1 MSMRSTANIY
11 KIFCQEKTVLFALS
25 LVFVAVL
32 MLSACSDKC
41 EEKGGEDDQVESPV
55 ASPSLSN
62 QKVTSFAEDSKGH
75 IWIGTFRGLNKYD
88 VHEYHQY
95 FCTDDSLDL
104 PDNQIC
110 DLMRD
115 SRGRLWISTVN
126 GLCLYT
132 DRDNFRRIPQDYEN
146 KNGRQII
153 ENADGRIF
161 VNAIHQLA
169 VYDPQSDSLKLAIR
183 DFDPH
188 HTFYNRCFIS
198 RDNRLWSVT
207 RLGLKC
213 YNSTTLAV
221 EDSLQLPHLVNY
233 SYLQQNGLLWL
244 SGPDGLMIYDTFHH
258 RMVATPPSISSHP
271 ILNKAQVTLIHPY
284 GTAALIMVTEQDGL
298 FLYNFK
304 SGRVIH
310 QSEQGFPFVAPKFK
324 VSSIFTD
331 SQQNIWIGSVDQGY
345 SVVYNYKERFN
356 TDNYLVQALDHK
368 SVTSVA
374 VDSHQNLWISTLMDG
389 LYIYNVATHTVK
401 SMPMGSYSHD
411 IGRVFVDNADRVWL
425 LLTSKNKALQC
436 HYDGTSLIFDS
447 EYDLFMPIS
456 ITQDRRGTVWI
467 GTCSYLT
474 YALPQGETQMKE
486 VAAFP
491 RTGTFIP
498 GLLSM
503 SDEIWVMAFAKPIM
517 SININDFSVNE
528 LKISDDEWKA
538 CIRRSVY
545 IPTAS
550 FRDSRGD
557 VWLGTV
563 SNGLLHYSASTHKIT
578 TVAGTPCR
586 DIAGIEEDAQG
597 NIWVSTQYGLGKY
610 DRTTN
615 RFTNYF
621 APDGIGGNQ
630 FYDRSSCRLADG
642 TLVFGGTHGLT
653 LFNPIDVSTKRTV
666 PLVFEDLKIHNTLE
680 RPSAK
685 GAAIDKHL
693 SDNPHVRLKHYQN
706 GFSISFSALD
716 YCEYDR
722 AHYFYR
728 MEGFDKYWIDAHN
741 NREAYYANLPAG
753 SYTFRVRAVNN
764 DNSITET
771 ENSLRITIEPAPWNS
786 WWAWIIYI
794 LIAAALVYFIYRVY
808 CRIRAARQAVRQA
821 EIEKQQE
828 QRVNRMNMSFF
839 ANVSHEFRTPLTMI
853 AGPVDSLCESQT
865 IGDSDRQLLL
875 IVKRSVR
882 RMLRLV
888 NQMMDFNK
896 LENDTLKLRVRRS
909 DVIQMLQ
916 SFIDIFAVNAH
927 EKGITLTTY
936 GIEDSFTAWIDADKL
951 DKIVGNLLSNAMKF
965 TPRGGR
971 VDVSFDADAD
981 SMRIIVADTGS
992 GIPADQTE
1000 KIFERYYQL
1009 NNQQTGTYNWG
1020 TGIGLYYAR
1029 SLARLHHG
1037 SLSASNRKEGH
1048 GAVFTLILPLADEA
1062 YSSDE
1067 RETIDAPQSQLFPL
1081 DKLNYDEKI
1090 DRIDS
1095 FDSVDSIDSL
1105 DINRPKSTSLD
1116 DNKSR
1121 PTLLVVDDDTE
1132 VVHYMK
1138 ALFEPHY
1145 NVVCCFSA
1153 DSAYE
1158 TMNDNAPDLV
1168 VSDVVMPGMSG
1179 YDLCRKIKQSL
1190 QLCHIPVILLTAK
1203 ATTENQVEGL
1213 DTGADAYVTK
1223 PFDPKYLLALVRS
1236 QLSNREKVRSI
1247 LSQSTETADIAAE
1260 VLSPQDNAFM
1270 TKLYQLMESELSN
1283 PELDVARLTT
1293 MLGISRTKFYY
1304 KVKALTGES
1313 PSVFFKTYKLNR
1325 AAQLIAEGQHT
1336 VSEIA
1341 YMAGFSSPS
1350 HFSTSFKRQFG
1361 VAPSEYNP
1369 Q

>member
-1 MSMRSTANIY
+1 MKHSLRIMRNIILVVAALLATACND
-11 KIFCQEKTVLFALS
+11 KSEKK
-25 LVFVAVL
+25 
-32 MLSACSDKC
+32 D
-41 EEKGGEDDQVESPV
+41 GETDQVESPV
-55 ASPSLSN
+55 VSPSISN
-62 QKVTSFAEDSKGH
+62 QKVKAFAEDSKGH

-104 PDNQIC
+104 PDNQIN
-110 DLMRD
+110 DLLRD
-115 SRGRLWISTVN
+115 SRGRLWVATVN

-132 DRDNFRRIPQDYEN
+132 DRDNFRRIPQDYGN
-146 KNGRQII
+146 KNGLQIL

-161 VNAIHQLA
+161 VNALHQLA
-169 VYDPQSDSLKLAIR
+169 VYDPATDSLKLAING
-183 DFDPH
+183 FDPK
-188 HTFYNRCFIS
+188 HTFYKSCFIS
-198 RDNRLWSVT
+198 RDNRLWAVG
-207 RLGLKC
+207 RQDLKC
-213 YNSTTLAV
+213 YNSSSLVV
-221 EDSLQLPHLVNY
+221 EDSLDLPQPVYY
-233 SYLQQNGLLWL
+233 SFLQQNGLLWL
-244 SGPDGLMIYDTFHH
+244 SGTSGMMVYDTFHH
-258 RMVATPPSISSHP
+258 RLLPTPPSISQHP
-271 ILNKAQVTLIHPY
+271 VLGKALVTLIHPY
-284 GTAALIMVTEQDGL
+284 GTSGLIMSTERNGM
-298 FLYNFK
+298 FLYNIK
-304 SGRVIH
+304 TGRVVH
-310 QSEQGFPFVAPKFK
+310 QSEQGFPFVAPKFQ
-324 VSSIFTD
+324 VSCMFTD
-331 SQQNIWIGSVDQGY
+331 SQQNLWMGSVDQGY
-345 SVVYNYKERFN
+345 AVAYNYKERFN
-356 TDNYLVQALDHK
+356 TDSYLAQALDHK

-374 VDSHQNLWISTLMDG
+374 VDSHQNLWISTLNDG
-389 LYIYNVATHTVK
+389 LYMYNVATRTVR
-401 SMPMGSYSHD
+401 SMPMGGYDRD
-411 IGRVFVDNADRVWL
+411 ISRLYVDRDDRVWL
-425 LLTSKNKALQC
+425 LLTMKSKAICC
-436 HYDGTSLIFDS
+436 HYDGNSLKEDFSVDV
-447 EYDLFMPIS
+447 FMPMS
-456 ITQDRRGTVWI
+456 IAQDRRGTVWI
-467 GTCSYLT
+467 GTCT
-474 YALPQGETQMKE
+474 FVAYAVEQGQQQAKE
-486 VAAFP
+486 IKVFP
-491 RTGTFIP
+491 RSGTFIP
-498 GLLSM
+498 GLLPM
-503 SDEIWVMAFAKPIM
+503 GDDVWVMAFMHEIKT
-517 SININDFSVNE
+517 INIDNYGVSD
-528 LKISDDEWKA
+528 LKVDDDDWKA

-550 FRDSRGD
+550 FRDSQGD

-563 SNGLLHYSASTHKIT
+563 SNGLMHYAASTHKLTPIP
-578 TVAGTPCR
+578 GTPCR

-653 LFNPIDVSTKRTV
+653 VFNPIDVSTKRTV
-666 PLVFEDLKIHNTLE
+666 PLVFEDLKIHNQLA
-680 RPSAK
+680 RPAEK

-693 SDNPHVRLKHYQN
+693 SDNPHIKLKHWQN

-753 SYTFRVRAVNN
+753 TYTFHVRVTNN
-764 DNSITET
+764 DQSIVET
-771 ENSLRITIEPAPWNS
+771 ENSIRLTIEPAPWLS

-794 LIAAALVYFIYRVY
+794 LIAAGIVYLLYKTY
-808 CRIRAARQAVRQA
+808 CRIRAARRAARQA
-821 EIEKQQE
+821 EIEKLQE

-853 AGPVDSLCESQT
+853 AGPVDSLCDSST
-865 IGDSDRQLLL
+865 IGQQDRQLLL

-896 LENDTLKLRVRRS
+896 LENDTLKLRVRRD
-909 DVIQMLQ
+909 DVIALLR
-916 SFIDIFAVNAH
+916 SFVDIFAVNAR

-971 VDVSFDADAD
+971 VDMRFDADAD
-981 SMRIIVADTGS
+981 TMRIIVADTGN

-1009 NNQQTGTYNWG
+1009 NNQQTGSYNWG

-1037 SLSASNRKEGH
+1037 TLAASNRKEGH
-1048 GAVFTLILPLADEA
+1048 GAVFTLILPLADDVYTAE
-1062 YSSDE
+1062 E
-1067 RETIDAPQSQLFPL
+1067 RDNQDTPQSQLFPL
-1081 DKLNYDEKI
+1081 YKLKESAASTSSN
-1090 DRIDS
+1090 DS
-1095 FDSVDSIDSL
+1095 ADSIDSI
-1105 DINRPKSTSLD
+1105 DSADSADSIEKSSSD
-1116 DNKSR
+1116 SR

-1132 VVHYMK
+1132 VIHYMK

-1145 NVVCCFSA
+1145 NVICCFSA
-1153 DSAYE
+1153 DSAFE
-1158 TMNDNAPDLV
+1158 AMNDSAPDLV
-1168 VSDVVMPGMSG
+1168 VSDVVMPGHSG
-1179 YDLCRKIKQSL
+1179 YDLCRNIKQSL

-1236 QLSNREKVRSI
+1236 QLMNREKVRSI
-1247 LSQSTETADIAAE
+1247 LSKSTETADIAAE

-1270 TKLYQLMESELSN
+1270 TKLYQLMEAEMSN
-1283 PELDVARLTT
+1283 SELDVARLTT

-1325 AAQLIAEGQHT
+1325 AAQLITEGQHT

-1361 VAPSEYNP
+1361 VTPSEYNP